1 MMYLKH
7 KYYYNFFSSRFI
19 SAITGRGRVPSPS
32 LGNEKT
38 SSFLGTSSNGN
49 EASGSDGKSKPRSR

>member
-1 MMYLKH
+1 MKH
-7 KYYYNFFSSRFI
+7 NIIVIFRLLIFI
-19 SAITGRGRVPSPS
+19 SDFTGRGRVPSPS

-38 SSFLGTSSNGN
+38 SSFLGTSSNGS